1 MDTIISQD
9 VENIASRIKDD
20 AAILE
25 GKNILVTGGS
35 GFLGGYFLD
44 VIAFFNEHHFT
55 EPCKIICLDN
65 LIVGDQKR
73 MAGLLEKDYF
83 EFIKHDISKP
93 FSYDGPIDFIV
104 HAASV
109 ASPTY
114 YRQYPLETIDANV
127 LGTRYLLELAKEKK
141 TRSFLFMSTS
151 ETYGD
156 PSPENIPTPET
167 YRGNVSFTGPRACYD
182 ESKRLGETLCMAFW
196 QQYGLPVKIARP
208 FNFYGPGLRL
218 DDKRVLPDFV
228 NNVLHNKPI
237 VIHSDGKATRT
248 FCYISDAIAGLFKIL
263 LSDFNGEAFNVGND
277 TQGEIS
283 MLDLAKMVQDISG
296 KNVGILHKAS
306 LDKNYVTDNPQ
317 RRAPDL
323 SKIRRMLNY
332 QPSIDLKTGLQKSIA
347 WYKDNYH
354 L

>member
-65 LIVGDQKR
+65 LIV
-73 MAGLLEKDYF
+73 
-83 EFIKHDISKP
+83 
-93 FSYDGPIDFIV
+93 
-104 HAASV
+104 
-109 ASPTY
+109 
-114 YRQYPLETIDANV
+114 
-127 LGTRYLLELAKEKK
+127 
-141 TRSFLFMSTS
+141 
-151 ETYGD
+151 GD